1 MIQRIQ
7 SLWLLL
13 AALCNAGLFYFDFYR
28 AELTNNGVVLNT
40 SIRVNDHYPSMLI
53 ALAITLLPLVTIFL
67 FKQRKR
73 QRAMVALGMIFTIG
87 FISEMIMRVTNF
99 SNGIAPQTS
108 GTTNYWIGAVL
119 PVVAIIFLFMALRGI
134 NKDEKLVKSLDRLR

>member
-7 SLWLLL
+7 SVWLLL

-28 AELTNNGVVLNT
+28 AELTNNGVMLNT
-40 SIRVNDHYPSMLI
+40 SIRVNDHYPSLLI
-53 ALAITLLPLVTIFL
+53 ALVITILPLVTIFL

-73 QRAMVALGMIFTIG
+73 QRTMAVLAVVFTIG
-87 FISEMIMRVTNF
+87 FVSQMIMRVTNF
-99 SNGIAPQTS
+99 TNSIAPQSS
-108 GTTNYWIGAVL
+108 GTSNYWIGAVL
-119 PVVAIIFLFMALRGI
+119 PVAAIIFLFMAIRGI

>member
-7 SLWLLL
+7 SVWLLL

-28 AELTNNGVVLNT
+28 ADLVNNGVALNT
-40 SIRVNDHYPSMLI
+40 AIRVNDHYPSMLM
-53 ALAITLLPLVTIFL
+53 ALAVTVLPFAAIFL

-73 QRAMVALGMIFTIG
+73 QRTMVALGMVFTVGLIT
-87 FISEMIMRVTNF
+87 EMIARVTNF
-99 SNGIAPQTS
+99 SNGIAAQTT
-108 GTTNYWIGAVL
+108 GTTSYWIGAVL
-119 PVVAIIFLFMALRGI
+119 PVVAVILMFMAIRGI

>member
-7 SLWLLL
+7 SVWLLL
-13 AALCNAGLFYFDFYR
+13 AALCNAGLFYFDFYH
-28 AELTNNGVVLNT
+28 AELNNSGVLLNT

-53 ALAITLLPLVTIFL
+53 ALAITILPLVAIFL

-73 QRAMVALGMIFTIG
+73 QRTMVALCMIFTIG

-99 SNGIAPQTS
+99 SNSIAPQS
-108 GTTNYWIGAVL
+108 AGTTSYSIGAVL
-119 PVVAIIFLFMALRGI
+119 PVIAIIFMFMAIRGI